1 MRAFWT
7 PMILAGWSAGS
18 RHPRNRSCWRV
29 TSNCGPAWQPRK
41 SHDVVATTGRRR
53 GPSGRAIIEAAR
65 KVSGGALDAGDDLAV
80 LGLAIAVSG
89 GLFHLSVWPGNR
101 PRASRLLG

>member
-1 MRAFWT
+1 MRAFWI

-18 RHPRNRSCWRV
+18 RHLRNRSCWRV

-53 GPSGRAIIEAAR
+53 RQGDRATVKAVR
-65 KVSGGALDAGDDLAV
+65 KVSGGALDPGNDLAV
-80 LGLAIAVSG
+80 LGLAIAISG
-89 GLFHLSVWPGNR
+89 GLFHLSVWSGN
-101 PRASRLLG
+101 